1 MKKNIVMQRR
11 ILEFSRIKYIIC
23 VGYSCTGLFEIRENV
38 MEGRI
43 DSVFNRWKWDKFEL
57 WKAKKM
63 NEKGKEENDSLLG
76 IFEELYDWNFEVVS
90 TKGSSN
96 NLA

>member
-1 MKKNIVMQRR
+1 
-11 ILEFSRIKYIIC
+11 
-23 VGYSCTGLFEIRENV
+23 
-38 MEGRI
+38 
-43 DSVFNRWKWDKFEL
+43 
-57 WKAKKM
+57 M